1 MAGYIR
7 SYARYLNLNP
17 EEIYERFC
25 LESGFSSQDGS
36 RRLDSADRYKNR
48 GLKDY
53 NIETQLDW
61 KPSYVGLQEVD
72 NSLFSR
78 RYWFFWPFFGR
89 IFDTFWISFGLGKFL
104 LIFKN

>member
-1 MAGYIR
+1 MKG
-7 SYARYLNLNP
+7 
-17 EEIYERFC
+17 FVQ
-25 LESGFSSQDGS
+25 ESGFSSQDGS

-72 NSLFSR
+72 SSLFSR
-78 RYWFFWPFFGR
+78 SYWFFGL
-89 IFDTFWISFGLGKFL
+89 FWSHF
-104 LIFKN
+104 